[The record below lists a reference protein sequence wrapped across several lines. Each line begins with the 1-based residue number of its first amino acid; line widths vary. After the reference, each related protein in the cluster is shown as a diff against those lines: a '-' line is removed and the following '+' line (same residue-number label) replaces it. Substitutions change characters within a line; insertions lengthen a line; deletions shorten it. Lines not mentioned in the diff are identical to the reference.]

1 LKTEIARDSLF
12 FIVILILF
20 MDATVTSEEL
30 EAGARSSDIRFR
42 LLGFLPL
49 AFFLGQVLHY
59 WRINELGNVL
69 WMCNIGN
76 LLLAIGLFLN
86 QAKLIRVAAIW
97 MVPGLAVWFVY
108 VVLEWGIFLTSTLA
122 HLGGIIVSGIALRR
136 VRMDQTAWLYA
147 LAWYFTIQLL
157 SRLITPAALNVNVAH
172 AVDSAWKQT
181 FTSYWKFWAVLSVIT
196 VALMWIVNVVLY
208 KIWPPRAPVRP
219 QS

>member
-1 LKTEIARDSLF
+1 LRETQRFLSST
-12 FIVILILF
+12 LILL
-20 MDATVTSEEL
+20 MDTPVTSEDL
-30 EAGARSSDIRFR
+30 DAGAFSSDIRFR

-49 AFFLGQVLHY
+49 VFFLGQVVHY
-59 WRINELGNVL
+59 WRINELGNLL

-122 HLGGIIVSGIALRR
+122 HLGGIIVSAIALRR

-147 LAWYFTIQLL
+147 LGWYYAIQLL

-196 VALMWIVNVVLY
+196 VALLWVVNVVLY
-208 KIWPPRAPVRP
+208 KIWPPCPPVPRA